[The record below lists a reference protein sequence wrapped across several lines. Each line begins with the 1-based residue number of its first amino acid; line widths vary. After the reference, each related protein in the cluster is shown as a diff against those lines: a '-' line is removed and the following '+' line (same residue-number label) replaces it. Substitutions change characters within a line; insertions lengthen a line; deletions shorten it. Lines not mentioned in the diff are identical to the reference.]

1 MIEEGIPWSADL
13 KFSRVLLLVI
23 LLLAAGTAYWR
34 FSRPQ
39 EVATVVPARG
49 DAAEIVYATGVVEP
63 RTWAKVTPLLRERIV
78 ELCNCEGEAVEKG
91 AVLARLDDRQAQ
103 STLSELRARQKSI
116 SADYDRIAALVER
129 RVASDQA
136 LDRARSDLGQVQALI
151 AGQETRLE
159 SYVLRAPMSGVVL
172 RQDGEV
178 GEVAEPGT
186 VLFWVGEP
194 KPLWVVADVNEEDIP
209 RIMVGQRAV
218 LKADAFPDRILEA
231 TVDSITPKGDPVAK
245 TYRVRLALPDTTP
258 LRIGM
263 TAEVN
268 VIVQVSANALLVPTN
283 ALRGNA
289 LFTVEND
296 VAKHHDVKVGIRGA
310 SNTQILSGLGGT
322 ERIIAPF
329 PENLADGAK
338 VTEKRG

>member
-1 MIEEGIPWSADL
+1 M
-13 KFSRVLLLVI
+13 KFSRLLAVFL
-23 LLLAAGTAYWR
+23 LLLAAAAAYWR

-39 EVATVVPARG
+39 EVATVRPTRG

-91 AVLARLDDRQAQ
+91 AVLARLDSRQAEA
-103 STLSELRARQKSI
+103 TLSELRARQKFTA
-116 SADYDRIAALVER
+116 ADYDRISTLVER
-129 RVASDQA
+129 RVASEQA
-136 LDRARSDLGQVQALI
+136 LDRSRSELSQIQALI

-159 SYVLRAPMSGVVL
+159 SYVLRAPMGGVVL

-194 KPLWVVADVNEEDIP
+194 KPLLVEADVNEEDIP
-209 RIMVGQRAV
+209 RVVVGQRAV
-218 LKADAFPDRILEA
+218 LKADAFPSQILDA

-245 TYRVRLALPDTTP
+245 TYRVRLALPATTP

-263 TAEVN
+263 TVEVN
-268 VIVQVSANALLVPTN
+268 IIVRVSANALLVPTN
-283 ALRGNA
+283 ALRGTS
-289 LFTVEND
+289 LFVAENG
-296 VAKHHDVKVGIRGA
+296 VAKRRDVKLGIRGA
-310 SNTQILSGLGGT
+310 SNTQILSGLNEE
-322 ERIIAPF
+322 ERAIVPF
-329 PENLADGAK
+329 PEDLTEGAK
-338 VTEKRG
+338 VRDKGG

>member
-1 MIEEGIPWSADL
+1 MKI
-13 KFSRVLLLVI
+13 SRVLFILVLLI
-23 LLLAAGTAYWR
+23 AAAAAYWR

-39 EVATVVPARG
+39 EVATLMPKRG

-103 STLSELRARQKSI
+103 ATLSELRARQRFAR
-116 SADYDRIAALVER
+116 ADYERVATLVER
-129 RVASDQA
+129 RVASEQA
-136 LDRARSDLGQVQALI
+136 LDRARSELSQVEALI

-159 SYVLRAPMSGVVL
+159 TYILRAPVSGVVL

-194 KPLWVVADVNEEDIP
+194 KPLLVEADVNEEDIP
-209 RIMVGQRAV
+209 RVAAGQRAV

-231 TVDSITPKGDPVAK
+231 SVDSITPKGDPVAK
-245 TYRVRLALPDTTP
+245 TYRVRLALSDETP

-268 VIVQVSANALLVPTN
+268 VVVQVSAHALLVPTN
-283 ALRGNA
+283 ALRGTS
-289 LFTVEND
+289 LFVVENGAARRRD
-296 VAKHHDVKVGIRGA
+296 VTVGLRGA
-310 SNTQILSGLGGT
+310 SNTQILSGLNESDPVIVPYPEDLAEGT
-322 ERIIAPF
+322 
-329 PENLADGAK
+329 K
-338 VTEKRG
+338 VRDKRG